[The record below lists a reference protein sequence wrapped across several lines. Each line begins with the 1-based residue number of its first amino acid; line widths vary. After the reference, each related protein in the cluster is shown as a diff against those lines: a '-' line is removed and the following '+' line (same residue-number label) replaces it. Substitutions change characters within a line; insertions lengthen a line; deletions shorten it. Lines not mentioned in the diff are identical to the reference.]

1 MATKEYVNF
10 KKVDIVA
17 ESFEAAKA
25 QAPFGIQ
32 GNATQAYKN
41 WLSKQT
47 GVVTDSMKKEFMID
61 YLNKKTKNVEGSGF
75 IIVVEAAVTDKRERP
90 YKKIN
95 VKNENGKREWVTN
108 FDIVGKASNKVYAT
122 VTLDDAKKFAKVTVK
137 NDGENNEAEK
147 EIRVKKADADK
158 VAKKLFADGVIKEDV
173 VILYKK
179 VTRNPEQAIAAVYE
193 YTPSKNTRPG
203 KYIAFGIKA

>member
-1 MATKEYVNF
+1 MAEKILNF
-10 KKVDIVA
+10 EKVEFTAANLDEA
-17 ESFEAAKA
+17 KSF
-25 QAPFGIQ
+25 APFGIQ
-32 GNATQAYKN
+32 GNATQAYKK
-41 WLSKQT
+41 WLSEQT
-47 GVVTDSMKKEFMID
+47 GIVTESAKKQFFLD
-61 YLNKKTKNVEGSGF
+61 YLKKKTKNVEGSGY
-75 IIVVEAAVTDKRERP
+75 IIVEESAIVDKRERP

-173 VILYKK
+173 IILYKK

>member
-95 VKNENGKREWVTN
+95 IKNEDGKRDWDTT
-108 FDIVGKASNKVYAT
+108 FDIVGASGKVYAT
-122 VTLDDAKKFAKVTVK
+122 VTSKDAKKFAKEVAKNEDVT
-137 NDGENNEAEK
+137 EK
-147 EIRVKKADADK
+147 EIRVKKSDAEK
-158 VAKKLFADGVIKEDV
+158 VVKDLYVNKGLTENVDVLYNKTPRKESQ
-173 VILYKK
+173 
-179 VTRNPEQAIAAVYE
+179 RIAMRFE
-193 YTPSKNTRPG
+193 YTPSKGTKPG
-203 KYIAFGIKA
+203 QYIAFGIEA